1 MLMDLFRIVLLLICI
16 YTFRHYYFTFNRL
29 FGNQRHPYVDL
40 ESAAWPEI
48 TVLIAAHNEEAV
60 VADIMKALIEAD
72 YPQEKMTII
81 PVNDRSTDRT
91 REIIDAFAE
100 QHPLIEPFHRV
111 GGKPGKAAALK
122 DAMTLVETEV
132 VLIFDADYIPGKALL
147 RQLVAP
153 FFDPEIG
160 AVMGRVV
167 PLNVG
172 KKCLTRLLDLERSGG
187 YQVDQQARMNLH
199 LVPQYGGTVAG
210 VRKSALEAI
219 GGWNENALAEDTD
232 LTYRLLIAGWKTV
245 YENRA
250 ECYEEVPER
259 WPVRVRQITRWAKG
273 HNQAMVS
280 YIGRTAKCSGLGWF
294 ERIDGLLLL
303 GVYLMGPVLLLG
315 WLLAVVLF
323 YTGAQIGGG
332 LTVLALGAFT
342 TLGNF
347 AAFFEIAAAA
357 RLDGS
362 RQRIRLLPL
371 TLFGFTVS
379 LISVSH
385 AAWQQ
390 VRENTYGNLFG
401 NQELVWDKT
410 ERSRT
415 APVLDDALSHSAP
428 VLRESV

>member
-1 MLMDLFRIVLLLICI
+1 MLLALFRITLLLVCV
-16 YTFRHYYFTFNRL
+16 YTARHYFFTLNRL
-29 FGNQRHPYVDL
+29 FGKQRHPYLDL
-40 ESAAWPEI
+40 ECAEWPEI

-60 VADIMKALIEAD
+60 IADILKALLEVD
-72 YPQEKMTII
+72 YPADRMMIM

-91 REIIDAFAE
+91 REIIDEFVAR
-100 QHPLIEPFHRV
+100 HPRIQPFHRT

-122 DAMTLVETEV
+122 DAMLRVDTEI
-132 VLIFDADYIPGKALL
+132 VLIFDADYVPGKALI

-172 KKCLTRLLDLERSGG
+172 KKLLTRLLDLERSGG

-199 LVPQYGGTVAG
+199 MVPQYGGTVAG
-210 VRKSALEAI
+210 VRRSALDEI

-232 LTYRLLIAGWKTV
+232 LTYRLLLDGWRTA
-245 YENRA
+245 YANRA

-259 WPVRVRQITRWAKG
+259 WPVRVRQIMRWAKG
-273 HNQAMVS
+273 HNQAMISYLGRIPGGDVS
-280 YIGRTAKCSGLGWF
+280 WW
-294 ERIDGLLLL
+294 ERVDGMLLL

-315 WLLAVVLF
+315 WVLAVILF
-323 YTGAQIGGG
+323 YTGVQIGGG

-362 RQRIRLLPL
+362 RQRIRLLPM

-379 LISVSH
+379 LISVSR

-390 VRENTYGNLFG
+390 ARDVVFG
-401 NQELVWDKT
+401 QTELVWHKT

-415 APVLDDALSHSAP
+415 APVLDTSPLP
-428 VLRESV
+428 VLERSPLPALEDSP